1 MNLKMKKMS
10 ENNLSEP
17 TNLSWGKVVDKNSL
31 AQISLP
37 KQMIEEFLK
46 NAEPGYNNI
55 LIVFTPRQSILKIDV
70 FPVETKDI
78 IKVQLILTQFSGNT
92 VKQIGQIIRTL
103 DIPKNLFTSGVCI
116 KSNLC
121 VYEAY
126 IEERKLKVSLH
137 ELKEKFSEV
146 ENVVEVIISKLENE
160 L

>member
-1 MNLKMKKMS
+1 MNKMS
-10 ENNLSEP
+10 EN
-17 TNLSWGKVVDKNSL
+17 NLSWGKVVDKESL
-31 AQISLP
+31 GQISLP
-37 KQMIEEFLK
+37 KQMIDEFLK
-46 NAEPGYNNI
+46 TSEPGFNNI
-55 LIVFTPRQSILKIDV
+55 LIVFTPRQNILKIDV
-70 FPVETKDI
+70 FPVETRDI

-92 VKQIGQIIRTL
+92 VKQIGQIIKIL

-126 IEERKLKVSLH
+126 IEERKLKVSLQ

-160 L
+160 AN